1 MGKRV
6 LDCCSRHCAGSK
18 RVMTKAKPKNGVL
31 VENDPKMKRYQEWL
45 AKMNCKDAPVALAEF
60 AGTSCRYKD
69 S

>member
-1 MGKRV
+1 
-6 LDCCSRHCAGSK
+6 
-18 RVMTKAKPKNGVL
+18 MTKAKPKNGVL